1 MREPSLDVRP
11 ELGRWRVLFNAP
23 DLTVRGR
30 TLTTNG
36 NVAPIKVFKTDN
48 GWKIKIFGY
57 DFKCIVDERADSQED
72 AETKADNHPEVIKR
86 YRLRAVKK

>member
-30 TLTTNG
+30 
-36 NVAPIKVFKTDN
+36 
-48 GWKIKIFGY
+48 KIKIFGY

-72 AETKADNHPEVIKR
+72 AETKADNHPEVIRR